1 MTALDPVA
9 VFMQGVPPGRQAAM
23 LDELTRRDFR
33 TFVKRA
39 LYTLGIQ
46 VMWNWHIDALIFFA
60 ERVAEEDFQYGMV
73 NIPPR
78 SLKTE
83 IFSVI
88 LPAFLL
94 GRDPACKVICVSYG
108 QDLSE
113 KFGAA
118 TRRIMEAE
126 WYRQAFPGTILLK
139 RAQGELVTT
148 RGGTRFAT
156 SIGGQ
161 VTGRGG
167 DVIIVD
173 DPLKADDAESD
184 AIRKNT
190 NEWIASTLFTR
201 LDDKRT
207 GRFIMV
213 AQRLH
218 QDDPCGRVLAT
229 GAWELL
235 SIPAIAVTTS
245 TFDLGNGRTYVRPVG
260 EVMHAAREPLSV
272 LELIKVNQG
281 SRRFAAQYQ
290 QEPVPADGSH
300 FKRAWFKTA
309 EPEVFE
315 RRPGDRVIQAWDA
328 ASKDGDQ
335 NDFSVGITAILRRE
349 GIYIVDVFRA
359 RLTFPA
365 LKQKV
370 IALARAYRPSKLVI
384 EDAAAGAQLI
394 QVLRDEQPS
403 KVPVPIGITPSKSKV
418 ERALIAV
425 DKAEQGVIFLPTDA
439 PWHGDFMDELTAFPY
454 GRFDDQVDT
463 LSHLVKVAAGDV
475 SVRLAPWALPGAGQD
490 RGPPDIMHREIDP
503 DISLDY

>member
-1 MTALDPVA
+1 MI
-9 VFMQGVPPGRQAAM
+9 
-23 LDELTRRDFR
+23 DELTRRDFK
-33 TFVKRA
+33 TFAKRA
-39 LYTLGIQ
+39 FNTLGIQ
-46 VMWNWHIDALIFFA
+46 VEWNWHIDALLFFA
-60 ERVAEEDFQYGMV
+60 FRVAEEDFQYGMV

-94 GRDPACKVICVSYG
+94 GHDPACKVICVSYG
-108 QDLSE
+108 QDLAE

-118 TRRIMEAE
+118 TRRIMESD
-126 WYRQAFPGTILLK
+126 WYRQAFPGTVLAK

-148 RGGTRFAT
+148 RAGCRFAT

-184 AIRKNT
+184 AIRNHT

-218 QDDPCGRVLAT
+218 QDDPCGRALST

-235 SIPAIAVTTS
+235 SIPAIAMEAR
-245 TFDLGNGRTYVRPVG
+245 TFDLGDGRTYVRPIG
-260 EVMHAAREPLSV
+260 EVMHAGREPLS
-272 LELIKVNQG
+272 LLDNIKINQG

-290 QEPVPADGSH
+290 QEPVPADGSL

-309 EPEVFE
+309 GPELFD
-315 RRPGDRVIQAWDA
+315 RRPGDRTLQAWDA

-335 NDFSVGITAILRRE
+335 NDFSVCVTAILRRSE
-349 GIYIVDVFRA
+349 LYIVDVFRA

-370 IALARAYRPSKLVI
+370 IELARTYRPSRLVI
-384 EDAAAGAQLI
+384 EDAAAGTQLI
-394 QVLRDEQPS
+394 QVLRDEQPA
-403 KVPVPIGITPSKSKV
+403 KVSVPIGITVSKNKI
-418 ERALIAV
+418 ERALVAV
-425 DKAEQGVIFLPTDA
+425 DKAEQGVIFLPDNA
-439 PWHGDFMDELTAFPY
+439 PWRSDFMDELTAFPF
-454 GRFDDQVDT
+454 GRFDDQVDAFA
-463 LSHLVKVAAGDV
+463 HMVREAAGDV
-475 SVRLAPWALPGAGQD
+475 RIRFSPEALRRLGGEIQECGD
-490 RGPPDIMHREIDP
+490 DPDIIDP
-503 DISLDY
+503 DMIGDL